1 MNFFGQHHFSAR
13 FSARSNK
20 LKIFQVYYLLN
31 SFSSEIMLYLQEQ
44 KAVNEQLAN
53 EEKAAKDLAA
63 QCEDKLKL
71 EIARI
76 DVVLSHLVIVEST
89 LGLGF
94 YQEERKLDEQLQKV
108 SQGRAELEKLEE
120 KSQKSLL
127 LQTALVKLKSERG
140 NQYIC
145 LFIIINYYFRE
156 FN

>member
-1 MNFFGQHHFSAR
+1 
-13 FSARSNK
+13 
-20 LKIFQVYYLLN
+20 
-31 SFSSEIMLYLQEQ
+31 MLYLQEQ